1 MNRFMTP
8 YMPIQTTSMKKIADG
23 QPHRSIV
30 SYISASQFSPVMTC
44 DAAGCEGA
52 DSGDADS
59 GAGIDVSGK
68 ARQGLAAY
76 LKDRHAGA
84 VAESAS
90 KEAREVRTRPL
101 SAQDVGI
108 GPEEADA
115 AERKNVA
122 EEADHKQQRQ
132 HRHHRPVRQAGR
144 SHHGSVSSD
153 R

>member
-23 QPHRSIV
+23 HPHRSIV

-44 DAAGCEGA
+44 NAAGCEGT

-59 GAGIDVSGK
+59 GAGIDVSAK
-68 ARQGLAAY
+68 AGPAAY

-90 KEAREVRTRPL
+90 KEAREVRARPL

-115 AERKNVA
+115 TERENVA
-122 EEADHKQQRQ
+122 EEADHK
-132 HRHHRPVRQAGR
+132 
-144 SHHGSVSSD
+144 
-153 R
+153 